1 MLHLMNHQMKM
12 SYDVE
17 SWFSMSNIMLKYYMN
32 IFFNEYLKKYLYL
45 LLNLNYICIYFTNP
59 STEDSPHSYA
69 IETLKK
75 HNTHQM
81 NTP

>member
-32 IFFNEYLKKYLYL
+32 IFFNEYLK
-45 LLNLNYICIYFTNP
+45 NIFIYF
-59 STEDSPHSYA
+59 
-69 IETLKK
+69 
-75 HNTHQM
+75 
-81 NTP
+81 